1 MQQLMGAARRK
12 LSDGEIADWMAKLP
26 LWEIAGGKLRREI
39 VFDDFVQAFGFMTS
53 LALLAEARNH
63 HPEWFN
69 VYNRVVVEWNT
80 HDVGGL
86 SGLDFEMAAAT
97 DRLAAR

>member
-1 MQQLMGAARRK
+1 MVASVRK
-12 LSDGEIADWMAKLP
+12 LSDGEIEARISGFAK
-26 LWEIAGGKLRREI
+26 WEVLDGKLRREL
-39 VFDDFVQAFGFMTS
+39 VFGDFVEAFAFMAS
-53 LALLAEARNH
+53 LALVAQERNH

-86 SGLDFEMAAAT
+86 SELDFEMAAAT
-97 DRLAAR
+97 DRLADTRG

>member
-1 MQQLMGAARRK
+1 MQKLTDAEIAERLAEIPEWR
-12 LSDGEIADWMAKLP
+12 LSD
-26 LWEIAGGKLRREI
+26 GKLRRELE
-39 VFDDFVQAFGFMTS
+39 FADFVQAFGFMTS
-53 LALLAEARNH
+53 LALVAEARNH

-86 SGLDFEMAAAT
+86 SKLDFELARATDKLAAAV
-97 DRLAAR
+97 LPQ